1 MFDMSKTLLV
11 HQCLVSRIY
20 TIVQKEVGETW
31 QLVKAHGP
39 DIYYTSGA
47 KEYRNPKAS
56 VKMLGRR

>member
-1 MFDMSKTLLV
+1 MSKTLLV
-11 HQCLVSRIY
+11 HQSLVSRLY

-47 KEYRNPKAS
+47 QEYQNPKAS
-56 VKMLGRR
+56 VKMK